1 MKKSVG
7 VVGVVLAGAVAYGIS
22 SWYVGQRAQ
31 DSIETAVVEGNAR
44 LGKVLGE
51 ELSTQ
56 PVKLSI
62 SRYDRGW
69 FSSNII
75 YSLKFSGSGGEVTE
89 FLLAELARLP
99 RHQPRLGKA
108 GSSAVAFG
116 NPGSAPPD

>member
-1 MKKSVG
+1 MG

-31 DSIETAVVEGNAR
+31 DYIETAVVEGNAR

-69 FSSNII
+69 LSSNII
-75 YSLKFSGSGGEVTE
+75 YSLKFSGSGGKSPNSCWLIRCIMGRFRGRRFARVT
-89 FLLAELARLP
+89 
-99 RHQPRLGKA
+99 
-108 GSSAVAFG
+108 
-116 NPGSAPPD
+116 